1 MEFAFIKGLG
11 LGLLLSISVGPVV
24 FTILKLSMKLGHK
37 AGYAFITGVSLS
49 DIILAVLGNVAA
61 ELVRSALKYE
71 IFIAIGG
78 ASLLIGMGIYSL
90 FFGKD
95 PVMDNSD
102 LAPEF
107 RKRDLAKFSLQ
118 GFFMNMLNPAP
129 IFFWLTTCTAFA
141 YLPLNERIMLFGTSL
156 AMVLTTDFLKVKLA
170 GRIRNWLTPA
180 TLHKIHYVSA
190 FILILFGVIIAGG
203 ILYSRMK
210 GQ

>member
-1 MEFAFIKGLG
+1 MEFAIIKGLG
-11 LGLLLSISVGPVV
+11 LGLLLAISVGPVV
-24 FTILKLSMKLGHK
+24 FTILKLSMKFGHK
-37 AGYAFITGVSLS
+37 AGYAFIIGVSFS
-49 DIILAVLGNVAA
+49 DVILAVLGNVAA
-61 ELVRSALKYE
+61 ELVRSVLKYE
-71 IFIAIGG
+71 LYIAIGG

-95 PVMDNSD
+95 PVMDNSE

-107 RKRDLAKFSLQ
+107 RKRDLAKYSLQ

-156 AMVLTTDFLKVKLA
+156 AIVFATDFFKVKLA
-170 GRIRNWLTPA
+170 GRIRSWLTPA

-190 FILILFGVIIAGG
+190 IILIVFGMVIAGG
-203 ILYSRMK
+203 ILYSK
-210 GQ
+210 VK

>member
-1 MEFAFIKGLG
+1 MEFAFVKGLG
-11 LGLLLSISVGPVV
+11 LGLLLAISVGPIV
-24 FTILKLSMKLGHK
+24 FTILKLSMNLGHK
-37 AGYAFITGVSLS
+37 AGYAFIAGVSLI
-49 DIILAVLGNVAA
+49 DVILGLAGNVAA
-61 ELVRSALKYE
+61 ELVRSALKYQLY
-71 IFIAIGG
+71 IAIGG
-78 ASLLIGMGIYSL
+78 ALLLIGMGVYSL
-90 FFGKD
+90 VFGKD
-95 PVMDNSD
+95 PVMDNTE
-102 LAPEF
+102 LALDF

-118 GFFMNMLNPAP
+118 GFFINILNPAP

-141 YLPLNERIMLFGTSL
+141 YLPLHDRIVLFGTAL
-156 AMVLTTDFLKVKLA
+156 GVVFVTDLLKVKLA